1 MPTFWKLTAIALVV
15 LGVTAVTSTLT
26 TAYLTR
32 VPVSVPPALAVQ
44 VAPVAAPVRPAAA
57 VATARPQ
64 PRRERAIAVPGAAA
78 APAVLSAA
86 APAALPAVDTVTPA
100 QDTVRRES
108 APVSA
113 DPVVA
118 SAPASPRP
126 VADTSVAEP
135 AASTVAAPLPAPARA
150 PEPAV
155 TECDA
160 SGRTWKIAKPGLI
173 GSALGATLGAAGGA
187 IAKGG
192 KGAGQGAIVGGL
204 AGAALGSGYGA
215 YRTKNECG
223 NVFGD
228 ARKVSAPRSARA
240 ADHGTPVVAEQR
252 PAVAGGVEAP
262 FAAEGSERITV
273 YSAR

>member
-1 MPTFWKLTAIALVV
+1 VPTFWKLSAIALVV

-32 VPVSVPPALAVQ
+32 VPVSAPPALAVQ
-44 VAPVAAPVRPAAA
+44 VAPMAAAVRPAAA
-57 VATARPQ
+57 VATVRPR
-64 PRRERAIAVPGAAA
+64 PLPERALSVPRPAA
-78 APAVLSAA
+78 APVVLSAA
-86 APAALPAVDTVTPA
+86 APAATPA
-100 QDTVRRES
+100 EDTAVHES
-108 APVSA
+108 VPVSP

-118 SAPASPRP
+118 SAPASAARP
-126 VADTSVAEP
+126 AAESSEAEP
-135 AASTVAAPLPAPARA
+135 AASTAAAPSPAPARA
-150 PEPAV
+150 PEPVA

-173 GSALGATLGAAGGA
+173 GSAIGATLGAAGGA

-228 ARKVSAPRSARA
+228 AQKVSAPKSAPA
-240 ADHGTPVVAEQR
+240 ADRGTPIIADQR
-252 PAVAGGVEAP
+252 PPAAGGAEAP
-262 FAAEGSERITV
+262 FAAEGSERITI